1 MGFLQNLLGGGA
13 EKLVDSV
20 GNVLD
25 NVITTKE
32 EKLALENEMKKAE
45 MQFSLEMKKLSV
57 EEERLGYEDLASAR
71 DREAKIQTSEYGT
84 WLGKNVTSILA
95 LGTTVL
101 IMVIFY
107 FIVFRP
113 DRYEKLQNGK
123 DIVLYIMGV
132 LSAIITQIYSYYFG
146 SSRGSGMKAETIE
159 KMKSQI
165 K

>member
-159 KMKSQI
+159 KMKTQI